1 MNSKITIMAKVDILL
16 VSETT
21 VLNIVKYMYVNT
33 IVPDNEKYSMSRISC
48 AKSEGISGEA
58 FKVCLMMSQILYGGV
73 TTHAKIY
80 VINVN
85 H

>member
-1 MNSKITIMAKVDILL
+1 
-16 VSETT
+16 
-21 VLNIVKYMYVNT
+21 
-33 IVPDNEKYSMSRISC
+33 MSRISC
-48 AKSEGISGEA
+48 AKSEGISGEV
-58 FKVCLMMSQILYGGV
+58 FVVCLMMAQILYGGV